1 MIHLADLITDLA
13 LILGAAAVIS
23 LIFRKLKQPVVLGYI
38 IAGLLVGPS
47 FPVFP
52 TIVEVASI
60 TIWAE
65 IGVIFLLF
73 SLGLEFSFKK
83 LARVGGSATV
93 TALVE
98 VAFMLTA
105 GYFTGKLMG
114 WSTMDSIFLG
124 GILSISS
131 TTIIIRAFEETGI
144 KHKKFIGLVFGVLII
159 EDLVAILLLVL
170 LSTVAVTRQF
180 GGMEMLSSVIK
191 LCFFLVMWFLA
202 GIFIIPTFLKRI
214 RKLLSDEIML
224 IVALALCLG
233 MVLLATSV
241 GFSPALGAFIMG
253 SLLAETVHAER
264 IEHLTKS
271 VKDLFGAIFF
281 VSVGMLIDPQV
292 LVDYAGPIAIITVV
306 TIVGK
311 FISSGMGASL
321 SGQSLQV
328 SVQTGMSLS
337 QIGEFSFIIASLGL
351 SLNVTGE
358 FLYPIAVAVSVLTT
372 FTTPYLIKFSDS
384 FSGRVERSLPAKLRQ
399 RLDRNSAIL
408 PKHPADERWRR
419 ILESMVIS
427 TVVNSVIIITVVVLV
442 YRYITPWVRG
452 DVWASTLT
460 AVTTIVIIAP
470 FIWALAFR
478 RFDKE
483 GATSIWF
490 REIMGGQTT
499 ILQIVRIS
507 MAVFYIAILL
517 VPLFQTPVAIA
528 VALGFSTVLMMF
540 SGKIQDFYHRIESRF
555 LSNLNE
561 REQNKVLAPWDAHLT
576 EFRIPPE
583 SPCAGKTLMELQLR
597 EKFEINIAGIQRGN
611 KNITVPGREE
621 RLFPND
627 KLFVIGTDEQLRNFK
642 LYIGMETPEQNDLP
656 LSHEVA
662 LQYLIISGDSPLPGQ
677 TIRASGIREKTD
689 GLVVGIERK
698 TERILNPESSFVFEF
713 GDIIWIVG
721 DPKRIQRYRENPYFD
736 EEGE

>member
-13 LILGAAAVIS
+13 LILGAAAVVS

-47 FPVFP
+47 FPILP
-52 TIVEVASI
+52 TVIELKSI
-60 TIWAE
+60 NIWAE

-83 LARVGGSATV
+83 LARVGGSATI

-98 VAFMLTA
+98 VAFMLVA
-105 GYFTGKLMG
+105 GYFSGKLMG

-180 GGMEMLSSVIK
+180 GGMEMMGSVIK
-191 LCFFLVMWFLA
+191 LGFFLVLWFLA

-224 IVALALCLG
+224 IVSLALCLG
-233 MVLLATSV
+233 MVLLATNV

-281 VSVGMLIDPQV
+281 VSVGMLIDPNV
-292 LVDYAGPIAIITVV
+292 LVEYAGPIAIITVV
-306 TIVGK
+306 TVVGK
-311 FISSGMGASL
+311 FISSGLGAL
-321 SGQSLQV
+321 VSGQSLQV

-384 FSGRVERSLPAKLRQ
+384 FSGRVARSLPEKLRQ
-399 RLDRNSAIL
+399 RLDRGAAKL
-408 PKHPADERWRR
+408 PAHPADERWKR

-427 TVVNSVIIITVVVLV
+427 TVVNSVIIITIVVLV
-442 YRYITPWVRG
+442 YRYVTPWVR
-452 DVWASTLT
+452 DDAWASTLT
-460 AVTTIVIIAP
+460 AIVTITIIAP

-483 GATSIWF
+483 GTTSIWF

-499 ILQIVRIS
+499 ILQLVRIS

-517 VPLFQTPVAIA
+517 VPLFRTPVAIA
-528 VALGFSTVLMMF
+528 VALGFSAILMLF
-540 SGKIQDFYHRIESRF
+540 SKRIQQLYQRIEVRF

-561 REQNKVLAPWDAHLT
+561 REQNRVLAPWDAHLT
-576 EFRIPPE
+576 EFMLPAE
-583 SPCAGKTLMELQLR
+583 STCVGKTLQELQLR
-597 EKFEINIAGIQRGN
+597 EKFEINIAGIQRGH
-611 KNITVPGREE
+611 KNITVPHRNE

-642 LYIGMETPEQNDLP
+642 LFLGTEMPEQNDLP
-656 LSHEVA
+656 LSQEVS
-662 LQYLIISGDSPLPGQ
+662 LQYMIIDGDSPLQNQ
-677 TIRASGIREKTD
+677 TVRESGIREKTD
-689 GLVVGIERK
+689 GLVVGVERK
-698 TERILNPESSFVFEF
+698 SERILNPESSFIFEF

-721 DPKRIQRYRENPYFD
+721 DPKKIQRFKENPFF
-736 EEGE
+736 EEED